1 MTHTATT
8 YQIVIVE
15 NKKVPTSM
23 DTAAKDA
30 MIIVVPIYQGRLRPQ
45 QYFLVIR
52 HMTLDT
58 QLRWTVGF
66 VLICA
71 RNIVNIAIAIDGDI
85 AVWLLVNM

>member
-1 MTHTATT
+1 MLHHFIRKSTHTATT

-15 NKKVPTSM
+15 NKKVPTNM
-23 DTAAKDA
+23 ETAAKDA

-58 QLRWTVGF
+58 QLRWTRSSVGF
-66 VLICA
+66 VLI
-71 RNIVNIAIAIDGDI
+71 
-85 AVWLLVNM
+85 